1 MCSPHNNDKT
11 GYIYFCFLVFVLLSD
26 GRSLQQLTGVPK
38 YGIRERR
45 GAGVGRGG
53 LADLNYPVS
62 TFTILLDQPRA
73 GLKQTRRKN
82 TPSVIIILSFHAI
95 FPSYLHLLHSSRLFF
110 LSANTRGISRR
121 NCRSLK
127 TAFPFTFTYGGR
139 GGDIFVLSISYPR
152 VGLVITVFVVV
163 TRFLFP

>member
-110 LSANTRGISRR
+110 CLPTLAEFLVATAAPWRLLFHLRSR
-121 NCRSLK
+121 
-127 TAFPFTFTYGGR
+127 TGG
-139 GGDIFVLSISYPR
+139 GGAI
-152 VGLVITVFVVV
+152 
-163 TRFLFP
+163 FLFCPFLTLALA